1 MSVQPVTASFSSDC
15 RRQASGSA
23 GSWACR
29 LLLGAVVLGLLL
41 APLSPAYAVRGRPE
55 KKMAFQSTRVKART
69 DMKSEI
75 RPKRGEEEGTEEQT
89 EATAGSS
96 GSY

>member
-1 MSVQPVTASFSSDC
+1 
-15 RRQASGSA
+15 
-23 GSWACR
+23 
-29 LLLGAVVLGLLL
+29 LGLLL

-96 GSY
+96 GSYSFTATGDSGNQHSARRVFRHNNP